1 MVNTELQNK
10 VETLSQI
17 YDDMTNL
24 LNSLEIATIFLDTS
38 LHIKRFTPQAREIC
52 NLIQSDVGR
61 PISDIVTNLQYA
73 SLIQDAQEVLR
84 TLVFRELEVQAQ
96 TGTWY
101 LMRMRPYRTA
111 QNIIDGLIITFV
123 DITRLKD
130 AEAATHTAEAARTYA
145 EGIVEAVREPLVILD
160 TELRVVSANQAFYR
174 SFHVIPPET
183 EGQLLYTLGN
193 SQWDIP
199 LLRQLLTEVLL
210 HHTTFQD
217 FKVEHDFPNIG
228 HKVMLLNARRIER
241 LPGKPSLILL
251 AIEDVTTQQR
261 QEGT

>member
-1 MVNTELQNK
+1 
-10 VETLSQI
+10 
-17 YDDMTNL
+17 
-24 LNSLEIATIFLDTS
+24 
-38 LHIKRFTPQAREIC
+38 
-52 NLIQSDVGR
+52 
-61 PISDIVTNLQYA
+61 
-73 SLIQDAQEVLR
+73 VLR
-84 TLVFRELEVQAQ
+84 TLVFREIEVQAK

-111 QNIIDGLIITFV
+111 QNIIDGLIITCV

-130 AEAATHTAEAARTYA
+130 AEVATQTAEAARTYA
-145 EGIVEAVREPLVILD
+145 EGIVKAVREPLVILD
-160 TELRVVSANQAFYR
+160 TELRVVSVNQAFYR
-174 SFHVIPPET
+174 SFHVVPQQT

-199 LLRQLLTEVLL
+199 RLRQLLTEVLL

-241 LPGKPSLILL
+241 LPGQPSLILL
-251 AIEDVTTQQR
+251 AIEDVTTQQW